1 MPERAPGMSRL
12 GYIYDSEAGD
22 RTVFLLPL
30 HLVYGMTLD
39 MRVRS
44 YEIYNEGDLPN
55 YPIRGI
61 ILGPFCQALRDQ
73 KRWTEA
79 IVVSSTA

>member
-1 MPERAPGMSRL
+1 M
-12 GYIYDSEAGD
+12 
-22 RTVFLLPL
+22 
-30 HLVYGMTLD
+30 
-39 MRVRS
+39 S
-44 YEIYNEGDLPN
+44 YEIYNEGDLPR
-55 YPIRGI
+55 YSKRGI